1 MQRMRVV
8 VCNTVIMSAKANF
21 QPTKVKIRFGK
32 FADLCSFYKMN
43 RQLKTGLLA
52 ALFLFFGFT
61 LAAQKDS
68 VIISLSLQNPQTH
81 TIHVT
86 AQYKATAA
94 RTIFKMPNWT
104 PGYYQLMSYADHV
117 TNFSATGKSE
127 QPLTWQRIGNNTWEV
142 QTVKGKNVV
151 LQYDVV
157 ADSAFVATSFIDSTH
172 AYIIPAATFLYAENK
187 IQSPVSLK
195 ILSYENWGRVATG
208 LDSITGLSYQYTA
221 PDFDML
227 YDCPILAGNL
237 EELPSFTVG
246 GVVHRFIG
254 YQLADFDKPA
264 FMNDLE
270 KIVKA
275 SYAIMQDIPYK
286 HYTFLGI
293 GPGNGGIEHLT
304 SSANSFTGA
313 EMKNENGRKA
323 MLSFLAHEYFHNY
336 NVKRVRPI
344 ELGPFDYEHGS
355 KTDQLWIS
363 EGWTVY
369 YEYLLLSRAGILSA
383 EDLYKNFQHNIL
395 AYEKYNGRH
404 VQSLSQSSS
413 ETWNDGPF
421 GNDKDKTISYYDKGP
436 VVALML
442 DFAIRHQTNNSKSLD
457 DVIRLL
463 YQKFY
468 KKKQRGFTEKEFWQ
482 TSESVAGFSLQAFH
496 DYVHSTQ
503 ELDYS
508 KYFAYAGLK
517 IDTQNRTFKIEATT
531 NAGALEQQILQSW
544 VNGSKR

>member
-1 MQRMRVV
+1 
-8 VCNTVIMSAKANF
+8 
-21 QPTKVKIRFGK
+21 
-32 FADLCSFYKMN
+32 
-43 RQLKTGLLA
+43 
-52 ALFLFFGFT
+52 
-61 LAAQKDS
+61 
-68 VIISLSLQNPQTH
+68 
-81 TIHVT
+81 
-86 AQYKATAA
+86 
-94 RTIFKMPNWT
+94 
-104 PGYYQLMSYADHV
+104 
-117 TNFSATGKSE
+117 
-127 QPLTWQRIGNNTWEV
+127 
-142 QTVKGKNVV
+142 
-151 LQYDVV
+151 
-157 ADSAFVATSFIDSTH
+157 
-172 AYIIPAATFLYAENK
+172 
-187 IQSPVSLK
+187 
-195 ILSYENWGRVATG
+195 
-208 LDSITGLSYQYTA
+208 
-221 PDFDML
+221 
-227 YDCPILAGNL
+227 
-237 EELPSFTVG
+237 
-246 GVVHRFIG
+246 
-254 YQLADFDKPA
+254 
-264 FMNDLE
+264 
-270 KIVKA
+270 
-275 SYAIMQDIPYK
+275 MQDIPYK
-286 HYTFLGI
+286 HYSFLGI

-313 EMKNENGRKA
+313 EMKNKNGRKA

-383 EDLYKNFQHNIL
+383 EDLYKNFQRNIL

-457 DVIRLL
+457 DVMRLL

-468 KKKQRGFTEKEFWQ
+468 KEKQRGFTENEFWQ
-482 TSESVAGFSLQAFH
+482 VCESVAGTSLKAFY

-503 ELDYS
+503 ELDYG

-517 IDTQNRTFKIEATT
+517 IDTQNRTFKIEPMT
-531 NAGALEQQILQSW
+531 NAGASEQQILQSW
-544 VNGSKR
+544 ISGSKR